1 MEAIPLHRVAVVRP
15 FTQFLAE
22 LGAPV
27 EKGLQQAKLPV
38 LALDNVNAYVPSLN
52 FWAFVGHMA
61 RHEGIDD
68 LGFLVGKR
76 FGANCID
83 PDFSR
88 LLSRSPTLYHGLQ
101 TTCRLAAKTISRSR
115 VSLSRSPADGSIR
128 FIHRASFDAGHP
140 YLGQMDWYG
149 IMAMIG
155 IVRQFAGRNWQPK
168 EIGLTLPHPPVR
180 SIREQLQGTRFIY
193 AQGQSYI
200 TIEESLLGLPPVTRG
215 SETAH
220 TASHPGPP
228 AAEKVSTNFT
238 GSIKQALSAYI
249 MDGKP
254 SVELAADLCST
265 STRSLQRKLVKRG
278 ISFSGL
284 VDQIYFDAASH
295 MLQDH
300 DTKVSDIAHTL
311 CFDDASHFS
320 RSFRRIAGISPREF
334 RKQAM

>member
-128 FIHRASFDAGHP
+128 FIHRASFDASHP

-149 IMAMIG
+149 IMVMIG
-155 IVRQFAGRNWQPK
+155 IVRQFAGRDWQPK

-180 SIREQLQGTRFIY
+180 SIREQLQGTRLLY
-193 AQGQSYI
+193 SQGQSCI
-200 TIEESLLGLPPVTRG
+200 TIEASLLSLPPVTRS
-215 SETAH
+215 SEVSGATPVLDI
-220 TASHPGPP
+220 HPDD
-228 AAEKVSTNFT
+228 VSVDFA
-238 GSIKQALSAYI
+238 GSIKQALGAYM

-254 SVELAADLCST
+254 TVELAADLCST
-265 STRSLQRKLVKRG
+265 STRSLQRKLIKSG
-278 ISFSGL
+278 TTFSGL
-284 VDQIYFDAASH
+284 IDQIYFDAASN
-295 MLQDH
+295 MLHDH
-300 DTKVSDIAHTL
+300 DTKVSDIAHAL

>member
-1 MEAIPLHRVAVVRP
+1 MEAIPLHRIAVVRP

-38 LALDNVNAYVPSLN
+38 LALDDVNAYVSSQN

-61 RHEGIDD
+61 RNEGIND
-68 LGFLVGKR
+68 LGFRVGKL
-76 FGANCID
+76 FGANCVD
-83 PDFSR
+83 PNFSK

-101 TTCRLAAKTISRSR
+101 ATCRLAAKTISRSH

-128 FIHRASFDAGHP
+128 FIHRASFDASHP
-140 YLGQMDWYG
+140 YLGQMDWYA
-149 IMAMIG
+149 IMALIG
-155 IVRQFAGRNWQPK
+155 IVRQFTGRGWLPR
-168 EIGLTLPHPPVR
+168 EIGHTLPHPPAR
-180 SIREQLQGTRFIY
+180 SIREQLQGARLLY
-193 AQGQSYI
+193 SPRHSYI
-200 TIEESLLGLPPVTRG
+200 TIEKSQLSLPPVTQG
-215 SETAH
+215 SAVSNTTPVHEL
-220 TASHPGPP
+220 HPDD
-228 AAEKVSTNFT
+228 VSVDFT

-249 MDGKP
+249 PEGKP

-265 STRSLQRKLVKRG
+265 STRSLQRKLIKNG
-278 ISFSGL
+278 TTFSGL
-284 VDQIYFDAASH
+284 VDQVYFDAASN

-300 DTKVSDIAHTL
+300 DTKISDIAQAL

-334 RKQAM
+334 RKQVM